1 MWTVVYVAKNR
12 EVAKKIISALETYGL
27 LAKMHALGDEEEKD
41 TSYEVM
47 VPESEVEKAHTI
59 IIDLDF

>member
-12 EVAKKIISALETYGL
+12 EVASHIIEALETYGL
-27 LAKMHALGDEEEKD
+27 LAKTQALGDDEASASFEIL
-41 TSYEVM
+41 

>member
-1 MWTVVYVAKNR
+1 MWTVVYIAKNR
-12 EVAKKIISALETYGL
+12 EVANHIIEALETYGL
-27 LAKMHALGDEEEKD
+27 LAKTQALSGDD
-41 TSYEVM
+41 ADSSFEVM

>member
-1 MWTVVYVAKNR
+1 MWTVVYIAKNR
-12 EVAKKIISALETYGL
+12 EVANHIIEALETYGL
-27 LAKMHALGDEEEKD
+27 LAKTQALGGDD
-41 TSYEVM
+41 ADSSFEVM